1 MKITIKGND
10 CGMGF
15 YGDTK
20 PLFFYKDGDD
30 LVALLQTV
38 TNLKAASLE
47 YVGELS
53 DTEMEVDFA

>member
-15 YGDTK
+15 YGDAK
-20 PLFFYKDGDD
+20 PLFYHKDGDD
-30 LVALLQTV
+30 LVALLQTI
-38 TNLKAASLE
+38 TKLKAVSLE

-53 DTEMEVDFA
+53 DTQMETDFA